1 MVAPG
6 KEPAID
12 FRILGPLEVWDG
24 DRPLP
29 LGGAKQRALLAL
41 LLLRAN
47 EVLSR
52 DRLID
57 ELWGEQPPETATT
70 ALQVH
75 VSQLRKA
82 LAAAGGDPRRRLA
95 TRPGGYVL
103 TLAPDEL
110 DATRFEGLLAE
121 ARECLARGDAAEAA
135 ASLREALALWR
146 GPALADFAYEPFAQ
160 AEIARLEELRL
171 ACLEERIE
179 ADLALARQA
188 DLVGELEA
196 LVVQQPLRE
205 RLRGQLML
213 ALYRSGRQGEA
224 LEAYQAARR
233 VLIDELGIEASP
245 ALQRLEKA
253 ILVQDDSLE
262 LPDQARPAAIAE
274 PGPAPTKEE
283 PIAPPAETRKIVT
296 VVFTNVADSTAL
308 AAALD
313 PERLRR
319 VMTRYVETVSEVF
332 VRHGGT
338 VEKFIGDA
346 VTAVFGIPTVHE
358 DDVLRALRAVLELR
372 DAVVTLND
380 ELTRDWG
387 VRIAARTGVNT
398 GEVVTGDPS
407 SGQTLVTGEPVNL
420 AARLERSARPGEVLV
435 GERTAAAAR
444 GAFEFSPLARQ
455 AAKGK
460 AEGIVGQRLLR
471 ALSFERPRG
480 VAGREAPFVGR
491 EPELELLEAAYQR
504 AVRARELHLV
514 TVLGDA
520 GIGKTRL
527 AAELRDRM
535 RAGSPEPVFRTG
547 RCLSYG
553 RGVTYWPL
561 GEILK
566 EHLGLLESDPE
577 ESVRE
582 RLGGRDILALTLGLE
597 SSLDLH
603 PLVAR
608 ERLHDAWVELF
619 EEFVAERPA
628 VVLIEDLHWAE
639 EALLDLLERLL
650 REVRGPLLLVTTTR
664 PELLGRRPAWGGGHR
679 NATSL
684 SLEPLLSEEG
694 ATMLAGILGVE
705 LPSTLR
711 DTFLER
717 AEGNPFFLEELLA
730 SLVDRGVLERSQ
742 TGWTVRGP
750 DADFAVPD
758 SVHAVLAA
766 RIDLLEPVEK
776 AALQA
781 AAVIG
786 RVFWAGPVSELL
798 GGAEPD
804 FRVLEERDFVRR
816 LPRAGIRGEREFS
829 FKHMLTREV
838 AYASLPRAARARLH
852 AGFATWLEEFGE
864 GRDEHAPL
872 LGHHYAEAVRPD
884 DVDLA
889 WGDDPGEAE
898 RLQAKAVLWLRR
910 AAALAFARYAL
921 DEEVGLLQRAV
932 ELGVDPEERAQL
944 YQLIG
949 RAHARRYDQPAFRKA
964 MLAAIDSGP
973 REETAAELYS
983 ELAFQT
989 AFRWGHAEDAKLVET
1004 WIDAALTR
1012 APLASGARA
1021 RALTARSY
1029 SRPETAA
1036 PAAAEANQIAQQ
1048 LPDVE
1053 LRSYALRAEA
1063 DAALAEGRYHDA
1075 RTLAERRM
1083 ALLDEISDPDHVA
1096 DVYWSGIPGYV
1107 AEGFFEEA
1115 RRYAAL
1121 HDDATNELTPHHQL
1135 HGVAFLLEVEELAA
1149 SWETIRNLTPRVE
1162 AAVTDN
1168 AATPCVH
1175 NPRSL
1180 LVSALAH
1187 ACLGDEQEA
1196 ARLEELADSLGIEEY
1211 GRVFDTR
1218 IRLALLRHDR
1228 DAVKRLLRAS
1238 ERPRKS
1244 LIRSTKF
1251 APAAAR
1257 LDALAALGVGERV
1270 EVEAQQFLRPGTYLE
1285 PFALRALGTVRG
1297 DGSLIDDAV
1306 AKFEA
1311 MGLAWYA
1318 DETRSRPA
1326 RTPRRTSG
1334 SNPGAR
1340 RVHGKSGQ
1348 R

>member
-1 MVAPG
+1 MVEPG
-6 KEPAID
+6 KEAAID
-12 FRILGPLEVWDG
+12 FRILGPLEVWDA

-57 ELWGEQPPETATT
+57 ELWGERPPETATT
-70 ALQVH
+70 ALQVY

-82 LAAAGGDPRRRLA
+82 LAAAGEDARRRLA
-95 TRPGGYVL
+95 TQAGGYVL
-103 TLAPDEL
+103 ALTPDEL
-110 DATRFEGLLAE
+110 DATRFERLLAE
-121 ARECLARGDAAEAA
+121 ARECLARGDPAEAA
-135 ASLREALALWR
+135 ASLHEALALWR

-179 ADLALARQA
+179 ADLALGRQA
-188 DLVGELEA
+188 DVVGELEA
-196 LVVQQPLRE
+196 LVVQKPLRE
-205 RLRGQLML
+205 RLRGQLMV
-213 ALYRSGRQGEA
+213 ALYRSGRQAEA

-233 VLIDELGIEASP
+233 VLVDELGIEPSP

-253 ILVQDDSLE
+253 ILVQDTSLE
-262 LPDQARPAAIAE
+262 LPDRERPAAIAQ
-274 PGPAPTKEE
+274 PGPSPTKEE
-283 PIAPPAETRKIVT
+283 PVAPPAEARKIVT
-296 VVFTNVADSTAL
+296 VVFTDVADSTAL
-308 AAALD
+308 AAELD

-319 VMTRYVETVSEVF
+319 VMTRYFETVSEVF
-332 VRHGGT
+332 ARHGGS

-346 VTAVFGIPTVHE
+346 VMAVFGIPTVHE
-358 DDVLRALRAVLELR
+358 DDALRALRAVLELR
-372 DAVVTLND
+372 DDVAALND
-380 ELTRDWG
+380 ELARDWG
-387 VRIAARTGVNT
+387 VRIGARTGVNT
-398 GEVVTGDPS
+398 GEVVSGDPS

-420 AARLERSARPGEVLV
+420 AARLEQAAPPGGVLV

-444 GAFEFSPLARQ
+444 GAFEFGPPTSQ

-460 AEGIVGQRLLR
+460 ADGVVGRRLLR

-504 AVRARELHLV
+504 SVLARELHLV

-527 AAELRDRM
+527 AAELHDRM

-597 SSLDLH
+597 SSVDLH

-628 VVLIEDLHWAE
+628 VVLVEDLHWAE

-650 REVRGPLLLVTTTR
+650 REVRGPLLLVTTAR

-679 NATSL
+679 NATTL
-684 SLEPLLSEEG
+684 SLEPLGSEEA
-694 ATMLAGILGVE
+694 ATMLAGVLGVE
-705 LPSTLR
+705 LPIALR

-742 TGWTVRGP
+742 TGWAVRQP
-750 DADFAVPD
+750 DADVAVPD

-816 LPRAGIRGEREFS
+816 LPRAGIAGEREFS

-838 AYASLPRAARARLH
+838 AYASLPRATRARLH
-852 AGFATWLEEFGE
+852 AGFATWLEQFGE

-884 DVDLA
+884 HVDLA

-898 RLQAKAVLWLRR
+898 RLQAKAVAWLRR

-921 DEEVGLLQRAV
+921 DEEVGLLRRAV
-932 ELGVDPEERAQL
+932 ELEPDPDERARL
-944 YQLIG
+944 YLLIG
-949 RAHARRYDQPAFRKA
+949 RTHARRYDQPAFQEA
-964 MLAAIDSGP
+964 MLAAIDSEP
-973 REETAAELYS
+973 RKETAAELYS

-989 AFRWGHAEDAKLVET
+989 AFRWGHAEDAKLVEG
-1004 WIDAALTR
+1004 WIENALTHA
-1012 APLASGARA
+1012 APASGARA
-1021 RALTARSY
+1021 SALIARSY
-1029 SRPETAA
+1029 SRPEAA
-1036 PAAAEANQIAQQ
+1036 VAAAAEANEIAQR

-1053 LRSYALRAEA
+1053 LRSYALRAEV
-1063 DAALAEGRYHDA
+1063 DAALAEGRYDEA
-1075 RTLAERRM
+1075 RALAERRM

-1121 HDDATNELTPHHQL
+1121 HDDATNELTPHHRL

-1149 SWETIRNLTPRVE
+1149 GWDTIRDLTSRVE
-1162 AAVTDN
+1162 AAVGEN
-1168 AATPCVH
+1168 VATPCVH

-1196 ARLEELADSLGIEEY
+1196 ARLKELADSLGTEEY

-1218 IRLALLRHDR
+1218 IRLALLRDEL
-1228 DAVKRLLRAS
+1228 DTVERLLRDS

-1251 APAAAR
+1251 APVAAR
-1257 LDALAALGVGERV
+1257 LDALAALGDRKRLD
-1270 EVEAQQFLRPGTYLE
+1270 VEAEQLLRPGTYLE
-1285 PFALRALGTVRG
+1285 PFALRALGSVRE
-1297 DGSLIDDAV
+1297 DAALTDDAV

-1311 MGLAWYA
+1311 MGLDWYA
-1318 DETRSRPA
+1318 DQTRALTQQKTKGPA
-1326 RTPRRTSG
+1326 
-1334 SNPGAR
+1334 
-1340 RVHGKSGQ
+1340 
-1348 R
+1348 

>member
-1 MVAPG
+1 M
-6 KEPAID
+6 D
-12 FRILGPLEVWDG
+12 FRILGPLEVWDD

-57 ELWGEQPPETATT
+57 ELWGERPPETAKT
-70 ALQVH
+70 ALQVY

-82 LAAAGGDPRRRLA
+82 LAAATGNARRRLA
-95 TRPGGYVL
+95 TRAGGYL
-103 TLAPDEL
+103 LALAPDEL
-110 DATRFEGLLAE
+110 DATRFERLLAE
-121 ARECLARGDAAEAA
+121 AREYLADEAPAQAA
-135 ASLREALALWR
+135 ACLRDALALWH

-160 AEIARLEELRL
+160 AEIARLEDLRL

-179 ADLALARQA
+179 ADLALGRQA

-196 LVVQQPLRE
+196 LVVQHPLRE

-213 ALYRSGRQGEA
+213 ALYRSGRQAEA
-224 LEAYQAARR
+224 LEAYQEGRR
-233 VLIDELGIEASP
+233 TLVDELGIEPSP

-253 ILVQDDSLE
+253 ILVQDASLE
-262 LPDQARPAAIAE
+262 LPAPQRPAARTE
-274 PGPAPTKEE
+274 PAPAAAKEK
-283 PIAPPAETRKIVT
+283 PAAAPAEARKIVT
-296 VVFTNVADSTAL
+296 VVFTDIADSTAL

-319 VMTRYVETVSEVF
+319 VMTRYFETVSEAF
-332 VRHGGT
+332 TRHGGT

-346 VTAVFGIPTVHE
+346 VMVVFGIPTVHE
-358 DDVLRALRAVLELR
+358 DDALRALRGVLDLR
-372 DAVVTLND
+372 DAVANLND
-380 ELTRDWG
+380 ELLRDWG
-387 VRIAARTGVNT
+387 VRITARTGVNT

-407 SGQTLVTGEPVNL
+407 SGQALVTGEAVNL
-420 AARLERSARPGEVLV
+420 AARLEQAARPGGVLV

-444 GAFEFSPLARQ
+444 GAFEFSPPARV

-460 AEGIVGQRLLR
+460 AEGVAGRQLLR

-504 AVRARELHLV
+504 AVLASELHLV

-535 RAGSPEPVFRTG
+535 HAGSPEPVFRTG

-553 RGVTYWPL
+553 HGVTYWPL

-582 RLGGRDILALTLGLE
+582 RLGDREILALTLGLE
-597 SSLDLH
+597 SSVDIH

-608 ERLHDAWVELF
+608 ERLHDAWIELF
-619 EEFVAERPA
+619 EDLVAERPA
-628 VVLIEDLHWAE
+628 VVLVEDLHWAE
-639 EALLDLLERLL
+639 DPLLELLERLL
-650 REVRGPLLLVTTTR
+650 REVHGPLLLVTTAR
-664 PELLGRRPAWGGGHR
+664 PELLARRPAWGGGHR
-679 NATSL
+679 NATTL
-684 SLEPLLSEEG
+684 SLEPLGSEDA
-694 ATMLAGILGVE
+694 ATMLSGVLGLE
-705 LPSTLR
+705 LPTTLR
-711 DTFLER
+711 DMFLER

-730 SLVDRGVLERSQ
+730 SLADRGVLERSDG
-742 TGWTVRGP
+742 GWTVREP

-766 RIDLLEPVEK
+766 RIDLLEPIEK

-781 AAVIG
+781 ASVIG

-798 GGAEPD
+798 GGAEPN

-816 LPRAGIRGEREFS
+816 LPRTAVAGEREFS

-838 AYASLPRAARARLH
+838 AYASLPRATRARLH
-852 AGFATWLEEFGE
+852 AGFATWLEQFGE

-889 WGDDPGEAE
+889 WGDAAAEAE
-898 RLQAKAVLWLRR
+898 RLRTKAVAWLRR

-921 DEEVGLLQRAV
+921 DEEIGLLRRAV
-932 ELGVDPEERAQL
+932 ELETDPSERAQL
-944 YQLIG
+944 HRLIG
-949 RAHARRYDQPAFRKA
+949 QANALKYDQPAFREA
-964 MLAAIDSGP
+964 MLAAIDTGP
-973 REETAAELYS
+973 VEETAAELYG

-989 AFRWGHAEDAKLVET
+989 AFRWGHAEDRRLVKR
-1004 WIDAALTR
+1004 WIDEVLARAA
-1012 APLASGARA
+1012 PASGARA
-1021 RALTARSY
+1021 RALIARSY
-1029 SRPETAA
+1029 ASPNSAA
-1036 PAAAEANQIAQQ
+1036 PAAAEANEIAQQ
-1048 LPDVE
+1048 IPDVE
-1053 LRSYALRAEA
+1053 LRSYALRAQA
-1063 DAALAEGRYHDA
+1063 DAALANGRYEEA
-1075 RTLAERRM
+1075 RTLAEQRK
-1083 ALLDEISDPDHVA
+1083 ALLDEIGDPDHAA

-1107 AEGFFEEA
+1107 AEGLFDEA

-1121 HDDATNELTPHHQL
+1121 HDEATSELTPHHRL
-1135 HGVAFLLEVEELAA
+1135 HGVAFLLEVEELAGG
-1149 SWETIRNLTPRVE
+1149 WETIRNLTPRVK
-1162 AAVTDN
+1162 AAVAAN
-1168 AATPCVH
+1168 VATPCVH

-1187 ACLGDEQEA
+1187 ACLGDEQES
-1196 ARLEELADSLGIEEY
+1196 ARLESLADSLRAEEY
-1211 GRVFDTR
+1211 GRAFDTR
-1218 IRLALLRHDR
+1218 IRLALLRDEL
-1228 DAVKRLLRAS
+1228 DTVERLLHDS
-1238 ERPRKS
+1238 EKPRKS

-1251 APAAAR
+1251 APLAAR
-1257 LDALAALGVGERV
+1257 LDALAALGDRERL
-1270 EVEAQQFLRPGTYLE
+1270 EVEAPRFLRAGTYLE

-1297 DGSLIDDAV
+1297 DGSLIDEAV

-1318 DETRSRPA
+1318 DETRSRAA
-1326 RTPRRTSG
+1326 RTPPRTSG
-1334 SNPGAR
+1334 FEPGGR
-1340 RVHGKSGQ
+1340 KVGRKSG
-1348 R
+1348 RR